1 MRQQVDGLGNRPGFG
16 PQLASL
22 AQQVV
27 VWIDNQ
33 QAGVIRGIIIQRQRL
48 PRMSLASASGKHVGL
63 AKRRIPA
70 PRACRF
76 LGIIWRI
83 WPPCEIKSCESLSCA
98 FERAWS
104 PTPSLTEPCDR
115 RRAIWVEPADWHFVG
130 RCARS

>member
-1 MRQQVDGLGNRPGFG
+1 MRQQVDGLGNRPGYG

-27 VWIDNQ
+27 VWIDDQ
-33 QAGVIRGIIIQRQRL
+33 QAGVIRGVIIQRQRVTSYK
-48 PRMSLASASGKHVGL
+48 PDLASASGKHVGL

-83 WPPCEIKSCESLSCA
+83 WPPCETKSCESLSCA

-104 PTPSLTEPCDR
+104 RRPSLTEPCDQ
-115 RRAIWVEPADWHFVG
+115 RRARWVEPAD
-130 RCARS
+130 